1 MEAEQ
6 LAHRT
11 KEEHPMLSKEQE
23 MDVLEAYD
31 LTNCYR
37 SAAELTGVDHHT
49 VAALVA
55 ARLVG
60 TLGASPPPRASVAD
74 TFADKIDQWVERS
87 SGKIRAD
94 VVHDRLVAMGY
105 SGSERT
111 TRRVVAHAK
120 ATWKRQTHR
129 IYKPWITEPG
139 HWLQWDYGDG
149 PCVGG
154 LSTVLFCAWLAW
166 SRFRVIIPLA
176 DRTWPSVVAA
186 LDQSFRIIGGAPTY
200 LLTDNEKTVTDHH
213 IAGIPVRNQGAVD
226 LSRYYGV
233 TIATCVPYD
242 PESKGGSERTVG
254 IAKAD
259 LVPTEYNLLEDYRDF
274 GELVAACCQVAD
286 SFNQRVHAVTRRV
299 PAEALEAERGFLHRI
314 PDAPYSVAFGESRSV
329 GWSSVVSFRG
339 ARYSVPDTLVD
350 TSVWVRVQE
359 REVVIVSGE
368 GSGATEVA
376 RHDLLGPG
384 QASIVDAHYRERPTD
399 PLHRQPKAKRPS
411 EAAFLALGEGAK
423 LYLVEAAA
431 CGARKIETRMA
442 EAVTL
447 ASLHGPSALD
457 AALGLAAMA
466 GRFGAG
472 DLDSI
477 LVHGAG
483 GVVKAVAPP
492 AEHSLAQGTQMWS
505 ALGSPVADSSDED
518 SEGDQ

>member
-1 MEAEQ
+1 
-6 LAHRT
+6 
-11 KEEHPMLSKEQE
+11 MLSEEKQME
-23 MDVLEAYD
+23 VLEAYD

-37 SAAELTGVDHHT
+37 TAAELTGVDHHT
-49 VAALVA
+49 VATLVA
-55 ARLVG
+55 ARAAG
-60 TLGASPPPRASVAD
+60 TLGAVPSPRASVAD
-74 TFADKIDQWVERS
+74 SFADKIDHWVERS

-120 ATWKRQTHR
+120 SAWRRQTHR
-129 IYKPWITEPG
+129 VYKPWITEPG

-149 PCVGG
+149 PLVDG

-186 LDQSFRIIGGAPTY
+186 LDQTLRAVGGAPTY
-200 LLTDNEKTVTDHH
+200 LLTDNEKTVTDRH
-213 IAGIPVRNQGAVD
+213 IAGIPVRNRGAVD

-259 LVPTEYNLLEDYRDF
+259 LVPTEYNLLEDYGDF
-274 GELVAACCQVAD
+274 SELVAACGAVSD
-286 SFNQRVHAVTRRV
+286 SFNHRIHSVTRRV
-299 PAEALEAERGFLHRI
+299 PAEALETERGFLHRI

-350 TSVWVRVQE
+350 TMVWVRVHE
-359 REVVIVSGE
+359 RQVVIVSGE
-368 GSGATEVA
+368 GSGAKEVA

-384 QASIVDAHYRERPTD
+384 GASIVDAHYRERPAD
-399 PLHRQPKAKRPS
+399 PLRRQPKAQRPS

-431 CGARKIETRMA
+431 CGARRIETRMA

-447 ASLHGPSALD
+447 ASLHSQSAVD
-457 AALGLAAMA
+457 TALGTAAMA
-466 GRFGAG
+466 GRFNAG
-472 DLDSI
+472 DLESI

-483 GVVKAVAPP
+483 AVAGAVVPP
-492 AEHSLAQGTQMWS
+492 PQHSLARGTQMWS
-505 ALGSPVADSSDED
+505 ALGAPVAGSNDED
-518 SEGDQ
+518 EEGAQ

>member
-1 MEAEQ
+1 
-6 LAHRT
+6 
-11 KEEHPMLSKEQE
+11 MLSEEKEME
-23 MDVLEAYD
+23 VLEAYD

-55 ARLVG
+55 ARAAG
-60 TLGASPPPRASVAD
+60 TLGAAPSPRASVAD

-120 ATWKRQTHR
+120 AAWKRQVHR

-149 PCVGG
+149 PRVGG

-176 DRTWPSVVAA
+176 DRSWPSVVAA

-213 IAGIPVRNQGAVD
+213 IAGIPVRNRGAVD

-259 LVPTEYNLLEDYRDF
+259 LVPTEYNLLADYRDF
-274 GELVAACCQVAD
+274 GELVAACAAAAD
-286 SFNQRVHAVTRRV
+286 SFNHRIHAVTRQV
-299 PAEALEAERGFLHRI
+299 PAEALEVERGFLHRV

-350 TSVWVRVQE
+350 TMVWVRVHE
-359 REVVIVSGE
+359 REVVIVAGE

-376 RHDLLGPG
+376 RHDLLGAG
-384 QASIVDAHYRERPTD
+384 GASIVDAHYREHPAD
-399 PLHRQPKAKRPS
+399 PLHRQPRAKRPS

-431 CGARKIETRMA
+431 CGARRIETRMA

-447 ASLHGPSALD
+447 ASLHGQSAVD
-457 AALGLAAMA
+457 TALGLAAMA

-483 GVVKAVAPP
+483 GVAGAVVPP
-492 AEHSLAQGTQMWS
+492 PQHSLAQGTQMWS
-505 ALGSPVADSSDED
+505 ALGAPNVTS
-518 SEGDQ
+518 GDQDEEGEQ